1 VVVEGLLELIRPF
14 QVRGWAHDPA
24 FQDASLTV
32 SLSVAAEEIATET
45 ANVFRDDL
53 FKAGKG
59 DGRHGFVI
67 NVDRRLPT
75 ETPHLVLVSV
85 TAASGSIEILPTA
98 AGCVEME
105 PKSTIPGRV
114 PPASPI
120 TGYFRITSASEI
132 AGWAYDPRH
141 PDEYLTVEVFAGHQR
156 IGSTV
161 ADQFR
166 SDLAAA
172 RVGKGDHGFVL
183 RLDHELP
190 IDGVIRLDAFAGSR
204 SGIYG
209 ALGFISP
216 GDGSPDAEPAGAP
229 LTRSVG
235 TGTAVAF
242 VGATRDRAHCPVFVL
257 GAARSGTSAIAQ
269 ALVAATR
276 YMGHEEGHLLDLV
289 GSMLQAVDRHYD
301 ERSDEWRYRE
311 NTMIAA
317 APKAF
322 LEDGVRHIFVEL
334 ARALFPKGW
343 WLDKTPRPAMIRVA
357 PMLREI
363 WPEARFIYMKR
374 RAIENIMS
382 RMTKFP
388 TLDFDNHCRDWT
400 EAMQSWTQVRASLAG
415 AAVEIDQLFLAT
427 QPDRVA
433 EALSRLLILQQG
445 EVASLSQALR
455 LDRPERTAERFGAAA
470 SLAELPW
477 LPEQRN
483 SFWRIC
489 GQMMDAYGYSD
500 DAEYFK
506 EDAASQGLIFV

>member
-1 VVVEGLLELIRPF
+1 VVVEGFLEFIRPF

-24 FQDASLTV
+24 FPDALLTV
-32 SLSVAAEEIATET
+32 SLSVADEEIATET

-53 FKAGKG
+53 FNAGKG

-67 NVDRRLPT
+67 NVDRRLPM
-75 ETPHLVLVSV
+75 ETPHLVSVSV

-98 AGCVEME
+98 AGCVERE
-105 PKSTIPGRV
+105 SEATIPGRV
-114 PPASPI
+114 PPASPV
-120 TGYFRITSASEI
+120 TGYFRIASTSEI

-141 PDEYLTVEVFAGHQR
+141 PDEYLTVEVFVGDQR

-166 SDLAAA
+166 ADLAAA

-183 RLDHELP
+183 RLDEELP
-190 IDGVIRLDAFAGSR
+190 IDGVVRLDAFAGSR
-204 SGIYG
+204 GGVYG
-209 ALGFISP
+209 PLGFISP
-216 GDGSPDAEPAGAP
+216 GGASPDAEPDAAP

-242 VGATRDRAHCPVFVL
+242 TGTTEDRAHRPVFVL

-269 ALVAATR
+269 ALAAATR
-276 YMGHEEGHLLDLV
+276 YSGHEEGHLLDLI
-289 GSMLQAVDRHYD
+289 GSMLQVVGRHYD

-311 NTMIAA
+311 NTMIAT

-322 LEDGVRHIFVEL
+322 LEDGVRHIFIEL
-334 ARALFPKGW
+334 ARTLFPKGW
-343 WLDKTPRPAMIRVA
+343 WLDKTPRPAMIRIA
-357 PMLREI
+357 PMLRQI

-400 EAMQSWTQVRASLAG
+400 EAMQIWTQVRASLAG
-415 AAVEIDQLFLAT
+415 AAVEVDQLFLAT
-427 QPDRVA
+427 EPDRAA
-433 EALSRLLILQQG
+433 EALSRLLILQPR
-445 EVASLSQALR
+445 EVASLAQALR
-455 LDRPERTAERFGAAA
+455 LDRPERTAERFGVAE

-477 LPEQRN
+477 LPEQHN

-489 GQMMDAYGYSD
+489 GPMMEAYGYSD
-500 DAEYFK
+500 DAKYFM
-506 EDAASQGLIFV
+506 DAASQSLVFI